1 MIGVQPCVLLMVIGP
16 DWQVETVSA
25 NVAMLGDFRPATV
38 VGQPLAD
45 LIGSKAIHSLRNR
58 LAWLSSDESEVQD
71 FGVEWGDVLFDIR
84 ATRDEDRYLI
94 EAELAVEPR
103 LPDGIGMV
111 RSMSDR
117 LTGNQPVEL
126 ATQAMRLLHSLIG
139 FERVVIC
146 DDRGEIIASNQKSD
160 AGDAGEIVKI
170 ARLIADRDAESVP
183 LVGDEKDDL
192 LSRATYLAP
201 TDSEVERLAGLG
213 VAAAMSLPLRI
224 DGDLVGSLHAFNS
237 MPKRIGAERRSV
249 AHLFAERLVA
259 RMARRGWGEYTLAP

>member
-1 MIGVQPCVLLMVIGP
+1 MAAVQPCALLLVIGP

-58 LAWLSSDESEVQD
+58 LSWLSSDESEVQD

-84 ATRDEDRYLI
+84 ATRDGDRYLI

-117 LTGNQPVEL
+117 LTGNEPVEL
-126 ATQAMRLLHSLIG
+126 ASQAMRLLHSLIG
-139 FERVVIC
+139 FERVIIC
-146 DDRGEIIASNQKSD
+146 NGRGEIIASNQKSD
-160 AGDAGEIVKI
+160 TEATGEIVQM
-170 ARLIADRDAESVP
+170 ARLIADRDAEQVP
-183 LVGDEKDDL
+183 LVGDEESDL
-192 LSRATYLAP
+192 ISKATYLAP
-201 TDSEVERLAGLG
+201 TQDEVARLEGLG
-213 VAAAMSLPLRI
+213 IAAAMSLPLRI
-224 DGDLVGSLHAFNS
+224 DGDLVGALHAFNS
-237 MPKRIGAERRSV
+237 TPKRIGAERRSV

>member
-1 MIGVQPCVLLMVIGP
+1 MVAVQPCALLLVIGP

-25 NVAMLGDFRPATV
+25 NVAMLGDFRPAMV

-45 LIGSKAIHSLRNR
+45 LIGSKAIHTLRNR

-71 FGVEWGDVLFDIR
+71 YGVEWGGVMLDIR
-84 ATRDEDRYLI
+84 ATHADDRYLI

-117 LTGNQPVEL
+117 LTGNEPVPL
-126 ATQAMRLLHSLIG
+126 AQQAMRLLHSLIG
-139 FERVVIC
+139 FERVVLC
-146 DDRGEIIASNQKSD
+146 DDRGGAIASSQKADTEYSC
-160 AGDAGEIVKI
+160 EVVRMS
-170 ARLIADRDAESVP
+170 RLVADRDAEQVP
-183 LVGDEKDDL
+183 LVGDEETAL
-192 LSRATYLAP
+192 LSRAAYAAP
-201 TDSEVERLAGLG
+201 SIGEVERLGGLG
-213 VAAAMSLPLRI
+213 ISSTMALPLRI

-237 MPKRIGAERRSV
+237 TPKRIGAERRSV

-259 RMARRGWGEYTLAP
+259 RMARRGWGDYTLAP